1 MGGEKL
7 TFGEGK
13 RAIAELP
20 TAVEEMVQKA
30 SAAEPPSD
38 NSSLNADREA
48 MYEMG
53 GERSMSGELSKEL
66 WQRITGNVFHVL
78 LE

>member
-1 MGGEKL
+1 MTL
-7 TFGEGK
+7 GEGK
-13 RAIAELP
+13 RALAVLP
-20 TAVEEMVQKA
+20 IAVEELVQKA

-38 NSSLNADREA
+38 NSSLSAGREA

-53 GERSMSGELSKEL
+53 GERSMSGELSKEF

>member
-1 MGGEKL
+1 M

-13 RAIAELP
+13 RALAVLP
-20 TAVEEMVQKA
+20 IAVEELVQKA
-30 SAAEPPSD
+30 SAAEPPAD
-38 NSSLNADREA
+38 NSSLSAGREA

-53 GERSMSGELSKEL
+53 GERSMSGELSKEF